1 MSNSKMSNSK
11 FPELKMNSTPMSRRQ
26 LFARAGVLGAAGL
39 SLPALLAA
47 CGGDSN
53 GGSGGGG
60 GGNSLYVENWPLY
73 IDPSEDGAIGTA
85 ERFMAA
91 TGIDLTYTEAYN
103 DNLEYFA
110 KIQPL
115 LGTGKTIDPDI
126 IVPTQW
132 MAGRLRSLEW
142 LDTLPIDQVPNA
154 KNLEDVFKNPPSD
167 PTGEYSLP
175 WQAGTAG
182 IAYNISA
189 TGRELKSV
197 SDLFDPEFKGRI
209 GMLTEM
215 RDTIGLLLLG
225 LGINPSTI
233 TSFDDAA
240 AAFEQLE
247 KAKSDGQ
254 IRAFTGNDYTD
265 DLATG
270 NFAACIGWS
279 GDVLQLSADNPDV
292 RFIIPEEGGTLWWD
306 TMVMPKGAQNREAAA
321 KWMDFVYDPVQAA
334 QLTVWVQFQSP
345 VKGVRDEVAKLD
357 PELAD
362 NPLVFPD
369 EETRERLFPFA
380 ALDLDTEAEFE
391 EAFSTITGA

>member
-1 MSNSKMSNSK
+1 
-11 FPELKMNSTPMSRRQ
+11 MSRRTTPRTTPAGVT
-26 LFARAGVLGAAGL
+26 LTRRELLVRAGMLGATGL
-39 SLPALLAA
+39 SLPTILAA
-47 CGGDSN
+47 CGGS
-53 GGSGGGG
+53 GGSSSGGGG
-60 GGNSLYVENWPLY
+60 GGSSSLFVENWPLY
-73 IDPSEDGAIGTA
+73 IDPTDGSTKGTVD
-85 ERFMAA
+85 RFQEA
-91 TGIDLTYTEAYN
+91 TGISLKYTEAYN

-132 MAGRLRSLEW
+132 MAGRLRMLGW
-142 LDTLPIDQVPNA
+142 LDKLPLAQVPNA
-154 KNLEDVFKNPPSD
+154 ANLDDAFKNPPSD

-197 SDLFDPEFKGRI
+197 KDLFDPAFKGRI
-209 GMLTEM
+209 AMLTEM

-225 LGINPSTI
+225 LGIDPTTI
-233 TSFDDAA
+233 SSFDDAA
-240 AAFEQLE
+240 PAFDQME
-247 KAKSDGQ
+247 KAKSEGQ

-265 DLATG
+265 DLVSG

-279 GDVLQLSADNPDV
+279 GDVLQLAAENPDV
-292 RFIIPEEGGTLWWD
+292 RFVFPEEGGTLWWD
-306 TMVMPKGAQNREAAA
+306 TMVMPKGAKNVDAAA
-321 KWMDFVYDPVQAA
+321 KWFDFIYDPVQAA
-334 QLTVWVQFQSP
+334 QLTLYVNYFSP
-345 VKGVRDEVAKLD
+345 VKGVRDEVAKID

-369 EETRERLFPFA
+369 DETKKRLHPFA
-380 ALDLDTEAEFE
+380 ALDLDTEAQFE
-391 EAFSTITGA
+391 EAFSKITGA

>member
-1 MSNSKMSNSK
+1 
-11 FPELKMNSTPMSRRQ
+11 MSRPTTPRTTPAGVT
-26 LFARAGVLGAAGL
+26 LTRRELLVRAGMLGATGL
-39 SLPALLAA
+39 SLPTILAA
-47 CGGDSN
+47 CGGS
-53 GGSGGGG
+53 GGSSSSGGGG
-60 GGNSLYVENWPLY
+60 GSSSLFVENWPLY
-73 IDPSEDGAIGTA
+73 IDPTDGSTKGTVD
-85 ERFMAA
+85 RFQEA
-91 TGIDLTYTEAYN
+91 TGISLKYTEAYN

-132 MAGRLRSLEW
+132 MAGRLRMLGW
-142 LDTLPIDQVPNA
+142 LDKLPLAQVPNA
-154 KNLEDVFKNPPSD
+154 ANLDDAFKNPPSD

-197 SDLFDPEFKGRI
+197 KDLFDPAFKGRI
-209 GMLTEM
+209 AMLTEM

-225 LGINPSTI
+225 LGIDPTNIS
-233 TSFDDAA
+233 SFDDAA
-240 AAFEQLE
+240 PAFDQME
-247 KAKSDGQ
+247 KAKSEGQ

-265 DLATG
+265 DLVSG

-279 GDVLQLSADNPDV
+279 GDVLQLAAENPDV
-292 RFIIPEEGGTLWWD
+292 RFVFPEEGGTLWWD
-306 TMVMPKGAQNREAAA
+306 TMVMPKGAKNVDAAA
-321 KWMDFVYDPVQAA
+321 KWFDFIYDPVQAA
-334 QLTVWVQFQSP
+334 QLTLYVNYFSP
-345 VKGVRDEVAKLD
+345 VKGVRDEVAKID

-369 EETRERLFPFA
+369 DETKKRLHPFA
-380 ALDLDTEAEFE
+380 ALDLDTEAQFE
-391 EAFSTITGA
+391 EAFSKITGA

>member
-1 MSNSKMSNSK
+1 MSNH
-11 FPELKMNSTPMSRRQ
+11 FPGTQTSRTPMSRRQ
-26 LFARAGVLGAAGL
+26 LLARAGALGAAGL
-39 SLPALLAA
+39 SLPAILAA
-47 CGGDSN
+47 CGGGDS
-53 GGSGGGG
+53 GGSGGGS
-60 GGNSLYVENWPLY
+60 SLYVENWPLY

-85 ERFMAA
+85 ERFMQA
-91 TGIDLTYTEAYN
+91 TGIDLTYTEAFN

-115 LGTGKTIDPDI
+115 LGTGKTIEPDI

-132 MAGRLRSLEW
+132 MAGRLRDLGW
-142 LDTLPIDQVPNA
+142 LDKLPLDQVPNA

-175 WQAGTAG
+175 WQAGAAG
-182 IAYNISA
+182 IAYNLAA

-197 SDLFDPEFKGRI
+197 NDLFDPEFKGRI

-225 LGINPSTI
+225 LGVNPSSI
-233 TSFDDAA
+233 KSFDEAA
-240 AAFEQLE
+240 SAFEQLE

-265 DLATG
+265 DLASG
-270 NFAACIGWS
+270 NFAACVGWS
-279 GDVLQLSADNPDV
+279 GDVLQLSADNPDI
-292 RFIIPEEGGTLWWD
+292 RFIVPEEGGTLWWD
-306 TMVMPKGAQNREAAA
+306 TMVMPKGSKNRDAAA
-321 KWMDFVYDPVQAA
+321 KWMDFIYDPVQAA
-334 QLTVWVQFQSP
+334 QLTVWVQYQSP

-357 PELAD
+357 PALAE

-369 EETRERLFPFA
+369 EETRKRLFPFA
-380 ALDLDTEAEFE
+380 ALDTDTEAEFE
-391 EAFSTITGA
+391 EAFSRITGA